1 MDNGDSTNLLGA
13 ALEEGGI
20 PVVWSGGRGGVAAD
34 ALSEP
39 SRRGLVVPGS
49 LYPPPGGGPNLP
61 DLFTKTPV
69 ASSVPGRGLPG
80 RGLKSDQP
88 PGSLCALPRA
98 GHNSDPGG
106 V

>member
-49 LYPPPGGGPNLP
+49 LYPPR
-61 DLFTKTPV
+61 
-69 ASSVPGRGLPG
+69 GRPKLT
-80 RGLKSDQP
+80 R
-88 PGSLCALPRA
+88 SLYQNACCIFSAR
-98 GHNSDPGG
+98 
-106 V
+106 